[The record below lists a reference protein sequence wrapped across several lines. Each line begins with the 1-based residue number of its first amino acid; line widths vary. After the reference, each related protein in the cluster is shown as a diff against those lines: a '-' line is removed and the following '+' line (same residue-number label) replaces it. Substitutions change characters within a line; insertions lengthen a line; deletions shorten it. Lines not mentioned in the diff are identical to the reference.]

1 MGEKLNSR
9 EADLGEPGKDKKRD
23 VEVPSRSTGND
34 VVLTAANRKHL
45 SMKEWNVKVR
55 EFREALSVR
64 NKNEL
69 DISNVKFYWILQ
81 GFR

>member
-1 MGEKLNSR
+1 MGEKLNSG
-9 EADLGEPGKDKKRD
+9 EAELGELGEDKKRD
-23 VEVPSRSTGND
+23 VEVPSRLTGKDIVST
-34 VVLTAANRKHL
+34 VANRKHL
-45 SMKEWNVKVR
+45 NLKEWNVKVR
-55 EFREALSVR
+55 EFREAQSVR